1 MDERL
6 KELKREYEQALPVS
20 FTQRDRE
27 RILEKINK
35 KQGKI
40 TPPAI
45 FPKALT
51 ALFYAATFFIGFYFI
66 HEQFFPA
73 EPGKE
78 EKRAQSSL
86 EESGQ
91 AKYTL
96 LTEEDDLFLTFDPE
110 TLQPGDQ
117 VGSFT
122 VESISEKDGKETIVF
137 VTGENGNGEIHGDL
151 YSEQNQFWFIPDKKS
166 LSDFPIAAEDIGKK
180 LFFTFSGEVQER
192 LKNEFDQLQAGS
204 VAYAE
209 WRSDKKIK
217 TFPNYALRVAEIRYE
232 RDPDRPTVILGV
244 HPNADPGGGNGPD
257 GRTYHTSIELDGK
270 LKNIYHQYAQ
280 TLDDRL
286 LDGLKPVD
294 VFKLYIHA
302 MGSGD
307 KNVQY
312 ALLIKDEK
320 YGGVPDQET
329 YFSDPEGV
337 TAENEKKFYDDLKS
351 VSSFTEKYLSDEEAV
366 IGFSAQGRDF
376 AFRICIDPD
385 SKVWKVP
392 PMAMQ

>member
-20 FTQRDRE
+20 FAQRDRE

-180 LFFTFSGEVQER
+180 TVFHLFRGS
-192 LKNEFDQLQAGS
+192 AGK
-204 VAYAE
+204 AE
-209 WRSDKKIK
+209 K
-217 TFPNYALRVAEIRYE
+217 
-232 RDPDRPTVILGV
+232 
-244 HPNADPGGGNGPD
+244 
-257 GRTYHTSIELDGK
+257 
-270 LKNIYHQYAQ
+270 
-280 TLDDRL
+280 
-286 LDGLKPVD
+286 
-294 VFKLYIHA
+294 
-302 MGSGD
+302 
-307 KNVQY
+307 
-312 ALLIKDEK
+312 
-320 YGGVPDQET
+320 
-329 YFSDPEGV
+329 
-337 TAENEKKFYDDLKS
+337 
-351 VSSFTEKYLSDEEAV
+351 
-366 IGFSAQGRDF
+366 
-376 AFRICIDPD
+376 
-385 SKVWKVP
+385 
-392 PMAMQ
+392 